1 MGHKYKSL
9 LQNIP
14 ARHIIAP
21 ISANIRE
28 QLERLREVDVNN
40 FFVLGRLSSIKDVLE
55 VANNADFFTRKFA
68 WHALTQVRGHQSIPN
83 RTFSRENNFTGQR
96 APALPVQRRDY
107 SVFEAGA

>member
-1 MGHKYKSL
+1 MNHKYKSL

-68 WHALTQVRGHQSIPN
+68 WHALTQVRAAVTQSI
-83 RTFSRENNFTGQR
+83 F
-96 APALPVQRRDY
+96 
-107 SVFEAGA
+107 